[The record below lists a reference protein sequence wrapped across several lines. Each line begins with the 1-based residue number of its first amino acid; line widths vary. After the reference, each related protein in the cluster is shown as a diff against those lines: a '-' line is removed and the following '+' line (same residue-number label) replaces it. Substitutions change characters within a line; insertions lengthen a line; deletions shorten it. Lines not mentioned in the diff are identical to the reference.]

1 MNVAILGTGYVGLT
15 TGACLAY
22 LGHQVTCVDPDA
34 NKIGA
39 LQRGEVPFH
48 EPHLEDLLVAARP
61 NLKFTMD
68 YSEAIPDA
76 QVVFIAVGT
85 PPGVG
90 GAPDLRYLQ
99 AAAEGVGDGGRDAAG
114 PPGRPDRHP
123 RRAPARPAPGRG
135 SVLDTRPARRLGRG
149 AGRRIRRDRDNP
161 VVAVRSPSRLHHVRL
176 CWKRWQ
182 SRRGPAAL
190 HVDEHTRRLGHRGV
204 ANVFHHQRKAGTG
217 CDGHRHP

>member
-39 LQRGEVPFH
+39 LQNGEVPFH
-48 EPHLEDLLVAARP
+48 EPHLEDLLVQARP

-85 PPGVG
+85 PPGVE
-90 GAPDLRYLQ
+90 AHPICVICKL
-99 AAAEGVGDGGRDAAG
+99 
-114 PPGRPDRHP
+114 PP
-123 RRAPARPAPGRG
+123 RAW
-135 SVLDTRPARRLGRG
+135 VTVWD
-149 AGRRIRRDRDNP
+149 II
-161 VVAVRSPSRLHHVRL
+161 SP
-176 CWKRWQ
+176 
-182 SRRGPAAL
+182 
-190 HVDEHTRRLGHRGV
+190 
-204 ANVFHHQRKAGTG
+204 
-217 CDGHRHP
+217 